1 MATLINKADI
11 AGYIPLA
18 TNLDETRVNLYAAEQ
33 EKLRLTKILGRAFYA
48 DLIDHL
54 STAGYTALIV
64 KIKPVLVYWTYVMY
78 FKAGRVFNT
87 AAGIATKRSDYS
99 MPVDEKEAKDIIE
112 SNIEMARFYE
122 SELLEYLEANKD
134 SFPLYLYTPEH
145 TGQAVFSIKTTG
157 I

>member
-1 MATLINKADI
+1 MATIINKDDI

-48 DLIDHL
+48 DLIEHT
-54 STAGYTALIV
+54 SNYTDLIT

-87 AAGIATKRSDYS
+87 AAGIAVKRSDYS

-112 SNIEMARFYE
+112 ANIEMARFYE